1 MKNQIETADMAA
13 NRIIANELGEL
24 LPRIGTMIHQLM
36 KSKHKVE
43 IRRLRA
49 GYCVLRYLHKMLRHE
64 LNEAAETKNL
74 EFCDSECFML
84 EQNFSSLE
92 PLWRALAC
100 HFTYRCMFYLF
111 TRVNERSISANAET
125 RYAALAGL
133 ISIAETVGRIYVQ
146 EKAIAGDNP
155 VMLALQGI
163 NCKSK
168 AVFRAPEDLVQLRRQ
183 LRSSEIN
190 GVEYTTTSLL
200 LKAVLKE
207 WVQILK

>member
-1 MKNQIETADMAA
+1 MKNLIETADMAA
-13 NRIIANELGEL
+13 NRIISNELGEL

-74 EFCDSECFML
+74 EFYDRKCFMP
-84 EQNFSSLE
+84 EQQFCSIE

-111 TRVNERSISANAET
+111 ARVNERSILANDET
-125 RYAALAGL
+125 KYATLAGL

-146 EKAIAGDNP
+146 EKAIAGDNT
-155 VMLALQGI
+155 VMLALQRI
-163 NCKSK
+163 NCKSE
-168 AVFRAPEDLVQLRRQ
+168 AVFRATENLVELRRQ
-183 LRSSEIN
+183 LQSSKIT
-190 GVEYTTTSLL
+190 GVEYTATNSLL
-200 LKAVLKE
+200 EAALQE
-207 WVQILK
+207 WFHILK